1 MSNFAILRF
10 EKIKSANQ
18 GHAHM
23 QHNRRAVECPTAA
36 KNINNKILLVSEES
50 RGYRE
55 KNFRQILKE
64 KTKGQKVRKNAVM
77 AIETVMTF
85 SPNAVKSEDLKEWT
99 AASINWLGS
108 EFGGRQN
115 IVDAVLHLDEQTPH
129 IHAFVIPIDEN
140 GKLNAR
146 KFLGGTKDRLSQ
158 LQTSYAKD
166 MERFG
171 LDRGICKAITKAQH
185 QASKRFHAEQAEK
198 EVRLHT
204 YEKVFGKEKEWE
216 FDQFQSFIKARK
228 EIENELLNSEN
239 SRQERH
245 KEISETERS

>member
-1 MSNFAILRF
+1 
-10 EKIKSANQ
+10 
-18 GHAHM
+18 M
-23 QHNRRAVECPTAA
+23 QHNRRAVECPTAN
-36 KNINNKILLVSEES
+36 KNISNKYLLVSEES
-50 RGYRE
+50 RDYRE

-64 KTKGQKVRKNAVM
+64 KTEGQKIRKNAVM

-85 SPNAVKSEDLKEWT
+85 SPGAVKPEDIREWA
-99 AASINWLGS
+99 AASISWLGS

-115 IVDAVLHLDEQTPH
+115 IVDAVLHLDEKTPH
-129 IHAFVIPIDEN
+129 IHAFIIPIDEK

-146 KFLGGTKDRLSQ
+146 EFLGGTKDRLSR

-171 LDRGICKAITKAQH
+171 LDRGICKTITKAQH
-185 QASKRFHAEQAEK
+185 KASQKFHAEQAEK
-198 EVRLHT
+198 EVRLQT

-216 FDQFQSFIKARK
+216 FDQFEGFIKARK

-239 SRQERH
+239 SHQEPQ
-245 KEISETERS
+245 KVLADTERY